1 MTQDGVHDPPDVR
14 NEPPQ
19 PDRESPSRRERFI
32 FGVVSG
38 NSQTVPLGDPSR
50 RHPMQSLN
58 PRVLMLLTISLLLT
72 ILAPAEAADPSSGY
86 LRLGRIQP
94 RHARNIGAS
103 NWSVG
108 AETMD
113 RDYTVYASWKKHLGP
128 LGVKKARIQSGWA
141 RTEKEPGKYDWKWLD
156 EIVLD
161 MVDQGVEPWVCLCYG
176 NPIYPGGG
184 GTGLFG
190 GLPSSPEALAAW
202 DAFVG
207 AFVDRYKQHVDE
219 WEVWNEPHGGQRTVP
234 AYADL
239 VMRTAQIVRQRQPRA
254 SVLVMA
260 GIGFD
265 VAFVD
270 SLLGLIGEQGKL
282 DLVNEVTYH
291 PYSANPDSIF
301 ERVGKLRDVV
311 ARHSKTITL
320 RQGENG
326 APSQTG
332 SFGAISK
339 YDWTEES
346 QAKWASR
353 RLLGDLGHD
362 IPSSYFGICD
372 MVYLVTGTG
381 RDSDLRDKSTE
392 IGTKINHKGLL
403 DVNPDKTV
411 HRVKPAYR
419 AVQHVAAVFDDT
431 VERIDDYACKISGA
445 AEESSFSV
453 FGYQSVGGG
462 QIVTLWRDGDMP
474 GKRGETELVT
484 VAISDGRFE
493 DPVWV
498 DMLSGEVH
506 DIPASA
512 WDKQGVQYTFR
523 KVPVTDHV
531 VLIAERSCIPLA
543 IPTAK

>member
-1 MTQDGVHDPPDVR
+1 M
-14 NEPPQ
+14 
-19 PDRESPSRRERFI
+19 
-32 FGVVSG
+32 FGAVSG
-38 NSQTVPLGDPSR
+38 NAQTVTVDDPSR
-50 RHPMQSLN
+50 GHPMQSLN
-58 PRVLMLLTISLLLT
+58 PRVLMLLTIPLLLAIST
-72 ILAPAEAADPSSGY
+72 PVEAAEAAEPSSGY
-86 LRLGRIQP
+86 TRLGHIQS
-94 RHARNIGAS
+94 RHARDIGAS

-113 RDYTVYASWKKHLGP
+113 RDYTVYDSWRKHLGP

-141 RTEKEPGKYDWKWLD
+141 KTEKEPGEYDWKWLD

-161 MVDQGVEPWVCLCYG
+161 MVEQGVEPWVCLCYG
-176 NPIYPGGG
+176 NPIYPDGG
-184 GTGLFG
+184 GTGLSG

-207 AFVDRYKQHVDE
+207 AFVDRYKQYVDE
-219 WEVWNEPHGGQRTVP
+219 WEVWNEPRGGQRAVP

-239 VMRTAQIVRQRQPRA
+239 VMRTAQIIRQRQPRA

-260 GIGFD
+260 GGAFD

-291 PYSANPDSIF
+291 PYSANPDSVF
-301 ERVGKLRDVV
+301 KRVGQLRDVV

-332 SFGAISK
+332 SFGALAK

-346 QAKWASR
+346 QAKWALR

-362 IPSSYFGICD
+362 IPSSYFAVCD
-372 MVYLVTGTG
+372 MVYLVTESG

-392 IGTKINHKGLL
+392 VGTKINYKGLL
-403 DVNPDKTV
+403 AVNPDKTV
-411 HRVKPAYR
+411 HHVKLAYG

-445 AEESSFSV
+445 AEASSFSV
-453 FGYQSVGGG
+453 FGYQSAGGG
-462 QIVTLWRDGDMP
+462 QIVTLWRDGEMP
-474 GKRGETELVT
+474 GKRRETEHVT
-484 VAISDGRFE
+484 VTISGGRFE

-506 DIPASA
+506 DVPASA
-512 WDKQGVQYTFR
+512 WDKRGTQYTFR
-523 KVPVTDHV
+523 NVPVTDHV
-531 VLIAERSCIPLA
+531 VLIAQRSCIPLA
-543 IPTAK
+543 TPTAK